1 MTVMKTQGIQQ
12 APTYGPGY
20 GLHTISDVDHEHHG
34 KNDHA
39 TQTAQPERK
48 SNWLCSGRKKR
59 VTGEEGYGKIKLHH
73 LHCHSELLLQETVYP

>member
-20 GLHTISDVDHEHHG
+20 RLHTISDVDHGHHG

-48 SNWLCSGRKKR
+48 SIGCAVEERNVSQGRRAMEK
-59 VTGEEGYGKIKLHH
+59 
-73 LHCHSELLLQETVYP
+73 